1 MHLCLLVGRNLLLV
15 KPVVLKFSDIHAN
28 SILFLLKILAI
39 FFVHMQSMPIE
50 AVKHNPPTE
59 KPLTTSK
66 TPASSLVYV
75 GPATPARPYEC
86 PYEGCDKAYI
96 HEYKLNLH
104 LKREH
109 PNHTNEEMDAYNNK
123 FSATNGSSKRFATPS
138 PVNPLTVGEGR
149 GKEKSKPNLTAQ
161 MVPAKAI
168 DINQKIS
175 EFGLGP
181 RTSLGGAKQVWT
193 GKEVY
198 EEEEEEEE
206 EEDSEETE
214 DAEGN
219 GEVGWGYGEGRNG
232 DDEETEDED

>member
-1 MHLCLLVGRNLLLV
+1 
-15 KPVVLKFSDIHAN
+15 
-28 SILFLLKILAI
+28 
-39 FFVHMQSMPIE
+39 MPIE
-50 AVKHNPPTE
+50 AVKHTPPAE
-59 KPLTTSK
+59 KPQMTASK
-66 TPASSLVYV
+66 TPASLSVYV

-123 FSATNGSSKRFATPS
+123 FSATNGSSKRFTTPS
-138 PVNPLTVGEGR
+138 PINPITMGEGR
-149 GKEKSKPNLTAQ
+149 GKEKSKPNMTAQ
-161 MVPAKAI
+161 TAPAKVI
-168 DINQKIS
+168 NINQKIS
-175 EFGLGP
+175 EFRSGP
-181 RTSLGGAKQVWT
+181 RTSLGGGKQVWT
-193 GKEVY
+193 GKGVY

-219 GEVGWGYGEGRNG
+219 GGTNGEVGWGYGDVRNG

>member
-1 MHLCLLVGRNLLLV
+1 MHT
-15 KPVVLKFSDIHAN
+15 
-28 SILFLLKILAI
+28 
-39 FFVHMQSMPIE
+39 QSMPIE
-50 AVKHNPPTE
+50 AVKHTPPAE
-59 KPLTTSK
+59 KPLPASK

-86 PYEGCDKAYI
+86 PYKGCGKAYI

-109 PNHTNEEMDAYNNK
+109 PDHTNEEMDTYNNK
-123 FSATNGSSKRFATPS
+123 FSVSNGSSKRIATPS
-138 PVNPLTVGEGR
+138 PVNPLTIGEGR
-149 GKEKSKPNLTAQ
+149 GKERSKTNLTAQ
-161 MVPAKAI
+161 MAPAKAI
-168 DINQKIS
+168 GTNQKIKS

-181 RTSLGGAKQVWT
+181 RTSLGDPKQVWT

-198 EEEEEEEE
+198 EEDEEE

-232 DDEETEDED
+232 DDEETEYEE